1 MPTPA
6 QWVRLLGGAVPIPL
20 ATTVPPAPSQLPS
33 DSIGGTVAT
42 TPAADRRDVIVR
54 SAFISDEVG
63 EIVAWHDSEGPT
75 IDIHL
80 EPEDSGQRADV
91 SLTPSEARDLARQL
105 REVADTAQRAGWTPA
120 VLADARE
127 RYLPGLSDE
136 QIMQR
141 LDALAARL
149 GGLVLGYRG
158 KVDWRA
164 GRMLVAETG
173 HQLLDRAA
181 GAVETAEQHL
191 AGYQQAVDQL
201 GTVKAELE
209 HVRHFFTHESE
220 LPR

>member
-1 MPTPA
+1 MVSTHHEE
-6 QWVRLLGGAVPIPL
+6 
-20 ATTVPPAPSQLPS
+20 
-33 DSIGGTVAT
+33 
-42 TPAADRRDVIVR
+42 RRDVIVR
-54 SAFISDEVG
+54 QPFVSDEVG

-105 REVADTAQRAGWTPA
+105 REIADTAQRAGWTPA

-136 QIMQR
+136 QIIAR
-141 LDALAARL
+141 LDALTERL

-158 KVDWRA
+158 KIDWRA
-164 GRMLVAETG
+164 GRILVAETG

-181 GAVETAEQHL
+181 GAVNVAEQHL
-191 AGYQQAVDQL
+191 AGYQQALDQL
-201 GTVKAELE
+201 STVKAELD